1 MNGSYIY
8 VDTSAF
14 MKLITPEVETA
25 ALQHYLQFRPLRVSC
40 GLLRTEALRAAM
52 RLSQEHVAMVRRQ
65 MRTVA
70 LVDLTRDLMEQAG
83 TLLPA
88 GLRSLD
94 AIHLAAALS
103 LGDELGDLITYDAR
117 MVAAAEAQGLSAV
130 SPA

>member
-1 MNGSYIY
+1 
-8 VDTSAF
+8 
-14 MKLITPEVETA
+14 
-25 ALQHYLQFRPLRVSC
+25 
-40 GLLRTEALRAAM
+40 M

-88 GLRSLD
+88 DLRSLD

-117 MVAAAEAQGLSAV
+117 MVAAAEVQGLSAV

>member
-1 MNGSYIY
+1 MNGSYVY

-14 MKLITPEVETA
+14 MKLITPEAETA
-25 ALQHYLQFRPLRVSC
+25 ALQRYLQFRPLRVSC

-117 MVAAAEAQGLSAV
+117 MVAEAEVQGLSAV